1 MKYKKTGPQSI
12 TAPLLKE
19 TVALHRANLSATMP
33 KLDADPTI
41 GASLEVPPELDQD
54 PGGGYNAN
62 RVFPQD

>member
-1 MKYKKTGPQSI
+1 MKYKNMGPKSI

-33 KLDADPTI
+33 KLDPNPTI

-54 PGGGYNAN
+54 PGGGYNKN
-62 RVFPQD
+62 QVFPQD

>member
-1 MKYKKTGPQSI
+1 MKYQKTGPKSI

-19 TVALHRANLSATMP
+19 TVELDRANLSATMP
-33 KLDADPTI
+33 KLDPDPTI
-41 GASLEVPPELDQD
+41 GASLEVPPEFDQD